1 LIVFGGTLTKGGF
14 MKHKEGKKK
23 GLKGKVMKHMK
34 DDEKEVKSL
43 MSKDKKLKSEV
54 KKSKGC

>member
-1 LIVFGGTLTKGGF
+1 

-23 GLKGKVMKHMK
+23 GLKSKVISHVK